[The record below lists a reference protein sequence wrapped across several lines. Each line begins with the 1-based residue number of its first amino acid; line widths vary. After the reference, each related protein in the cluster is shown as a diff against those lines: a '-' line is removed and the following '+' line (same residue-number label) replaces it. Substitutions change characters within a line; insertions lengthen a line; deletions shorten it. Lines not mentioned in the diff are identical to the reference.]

1 MMWGMATKW
10 TRLGEKLKTA
20 RIALGKEQQQIAAEI
35 GIGRVAVGNIEK
47 GRVSKLTP
55 SIRSYAQ
62 IVGWTEDSPERV
74 LADGEPVLRKDGQP
88 APAGETLGAAPDLAV
103 DVREALRR
111 GPLLKSQVVEVETP
125 TGKVLA
131 TIVLRGE
138 EGLSAEELLA
148 SLRAVTVHVSA
159 DETGNQPKE

>member
-1 MMWGMATKW
+1 MATKW

-62 IVGWTEDSPERV
+62 IVGWTDDSPERV
-74 LADGEPVLRKDGQP
+74 LAGGEPTLRNEGPQ
-88 APAGETLGAAPDLAV
+88 ASTEALGVAPDLAI

-125 TGKVLA
+125 AGKVLA
-131 TIVLRGE
+131 TIVLRGQ
-138 EGLSAEELLA
+138 EGMSAEELLA
-148 SLRAVTVHVSA
+148 SLRAVTVRVSA